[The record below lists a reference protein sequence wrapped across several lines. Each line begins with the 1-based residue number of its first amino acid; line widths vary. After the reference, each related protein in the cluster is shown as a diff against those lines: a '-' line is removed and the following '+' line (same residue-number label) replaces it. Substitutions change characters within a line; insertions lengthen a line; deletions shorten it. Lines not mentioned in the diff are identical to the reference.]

1 MNNPGRPSNTLV
13 AAMNTGRSLWLAWAF
28 AAAAQTG
35 GFLVLRAA
43 AGTDGTIW
51 AAITRVYLC
60 YAAEDLPLDA
70 AGGTQGALLREAS
83 RMQACAGMASVP
95 GGLTLDRIEQGG
107 NDNGKAE

>member
-1 MNNPGRPSNTLV
+1 MNNPDRQCNTIV
-13 AAMNTGRSLWLAWAF
+13 AAINVDRSLWLAQAF

-35 GFLVLRAA
+35 GFFGFAHGCRHRRHDMGGDYPRLSVLCCEE
-43 AGTDGTIW
+43 
-51 AAITRVYLC
+51 LF
-60 YAAEDLPLDA
+60 PDA

-107 NDNGKAE
+107 NDNGKAD